1 MLILIPISLFVIG
14 FFFIAQ
20 VVKIAK
26 QRKETETNFNFFFL
40 TGKKEYWFYLISG
53 AAWMTFAFILVVFES
68 PERVTRMELNITK
81 SSAFI
86 LLMGIIFLVA
96 YWGIKRGTR
105 IWKKTSREVDKA
117 MK

>member
-1 MLILIPISLFVIG
+1 MLLISVSLAVIG

-20 VVKIAK
+20 AVKTAR

-53 AAWMTFAFILVVFES
+53 AAWMAFAFIIMFIES
-68 PERVTRMELNITK
+68 PQRVTKMELNITK
-81 SSAFI
+81 GSAFI
-86 LLMGIIFLVA
+86 LLISVIFLVA

-105 IWKKTSREVDKA
+105 IWKKVSREVDKA